1 MNERARIL
9 VIRRDNIGDLVC
21 TTPLIAALRRHRPAA
36 FIAALVNSY
45 NRDVLEGNPDLDRV
59 YAYGKAKHRGRDSL
73 LGTYARRIGLVLEL
87 RRERF
92 DYAVLAAPGFQPRS
106 LRLARLAGARHIV
119 GFTEGGG
126 RGERAIDLAVPYGPP
141 GARHEVEDVLRLLAP
156 LGASAD
162 APALRVV
169 PDARLAATMRAN
181 VAAQLAGAG
190 PLVALHISA
199 RKPSQRWPVER
210 FAALARVLH
219 ERAGARFV
227 LLWAPGSERNP
238 LHPGD
243 DEKARAL
250 ARLLEGLPALAVPT
264 FRLAELIAALSAC
277 DAAVLGDGGAMHL
290 AAALAKPVVCFF
302 GDSAASRWHPWG
314 VRYEL
319 LQPPSRDVADIAAE
333 DAAAAFERLRVAPAT
348 QTTAGR

>member
-1 MNERARIL
+1 
-9 VIRRDNIGDLVC
+9 
-21 TTPLIAALRRHRPAA
+21 
-36 FIAALVNSY
+36 
-45 NRDVLEGNPDLDRV
+45 VLEGNPDLDRV

-73 LGTYARRIGLVLEL
+73 FGTYARRLGLVLEL

-92 DYAVLAAPGFQPRS
+92 DYAILAAPGFQPRS
-106 LRLARLAGARHIV
+106 LRLARLAGARHVV
-119 GFTEGGG
+119 GFAEG
-126 RGERAIDLAVPYGPP
+126 RARAERAIDLAVPYGPP
-141 GARHEVEDVLRLLAP
+141 AARHEVEDVLRLLAP
-156 LGASAD
+156 LGIAAGS
-162 APALRVV
+162 PALRVV
-169 PDARLAATMRAN
+169 PDAALEARMRAN
-181 VAAQLAGAG
+181 VAERVPGAG

-210 FAALARVLH
+210 FAALARELH
-219 ERAGARFV
+219 GRAGARFV

-250 ARLLEGLPALAVPT
+250 VRMLEGVPAVAVPT

-290 AAALAKPVVCFF
+290 AAALGKPLVCFF

-314 VRYEL
+314 VRHEL
-319 LQPPSRDVADIAAE
+319 LQPASRDVADVTVE
-333 DAAAAFERLRVAPAT
+333 DAAAAFARLPLAAGRPGQPAT
-348 QTTAGR
+348 GR